1 MPNKQLTAKVRLN
14 TTSAEKSIDR
24 LVTKINNI
32 DRVKLCNDLK
42 IKYTTLRDWLTGT
55 TYPRISKIQLL
66 ADYFNIPK
74 SLLIENQ
81 DELLNDIQKTATLY
95 KTIMNLADN
104 KIEEEL
110 LIKST
115 MLDDENKKKV
125 LELVNMYLKEQD
137 DYIEENQNN
146 K

>member
-1 MPNKQLTAKVRLN
+1 MD
-14 TTSAEKSIDR
+14 EKNNRKIFAQNLDFYM
-24 LVTKINNI
+24 KINNI

-81 DELLNDIQKTATLY
+81 DELLNDIQKTSTLY

-137 DYIEENQNN
+137 YYIE
-146 K
+146 